1 MPEQVV
7 INSIELARNGE
18 SLSGRI
24 AVEKLSRLQDLLSS
38 NDGMLAYS
46 LTGKQG
52 ENGRLFLLCVIKG
65 VLHIRCQRCLD
76 VLDYPVSLV
85 SELELAEGEPSLTA
99 LVNEEELA
107 DAIPADAELD
117 VLALVEDEVLLGL
130 PIAPMHVPDDCKAI
144 RNLGQAKLGEQNAF
158 SALAALKTQRLR
170 K

>member
-7 INSIELARNGE
+7 VNSIELARNGA

-38 NDGMLAYS
+38 NDGMLEYS

-52 ENGRLFLLCVIKG
+52 DNGRLYLVCVVKG

-76 VLDYPVSLV
+76 ALDYPVSLE
-85 SELELAEGEPSLTA
+85 SELELAEGEPSLTV
-99 LVNEEELA
+99 LVNEEDLA
-107 DAIPADAELD
+107 DAIPADTELD
-117 VLALVEDEVLLGL
+117 VLALVEDEVLLDL
-130 PIAPMHVPDDCKAI
+130 PIAPMHASDDCKAI
-144 RNLGQAKLGEQNAF
+144 RNLGQSKLGEQNAF
-158 SALAALKTQRLR
+158 SALAALKSQGLR

>member
-7 INSIELARNGE
+7 INSVEFARNGA
-18 SLSGRI
+18 SLNGRI

-38 NDGMLAYS
+38 NDGMLEYS
-46 LTGKQG
+46 LTGKRG
-52 ENGRLFLLCVIKG
+52 ENGRLYLVCVVKG

-76 VLDYPVSLV
+76 ALDYPVSLE

-99 LVNEEELA
+99 LVNEEDLA
-107 DAIPADAELD
+107 DAIPADTELD
-117 VLALVEDEVLLGL
+117 VLALVEDEVLLDL
-130 PIAPMHVPDDCKAI
+130 PIAPMHASDDCKAI

-158 SALAALKTQRLR
+158 SALAALKTLGLR